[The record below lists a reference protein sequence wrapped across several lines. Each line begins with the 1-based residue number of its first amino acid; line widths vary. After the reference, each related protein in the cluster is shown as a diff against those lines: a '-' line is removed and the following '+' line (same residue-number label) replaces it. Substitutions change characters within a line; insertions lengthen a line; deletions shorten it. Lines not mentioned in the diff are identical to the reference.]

1 MEIELDEYLRRVQ
14 KIREIRAAVCL
25 AVLIATGILT
35 SCLIDRNHIGWAMAA
50 FFCGTTP
57 VFTIFSTDIYLHGL

>member
-14 KIREIRAAVCL
+14 KIREIRAIICL
-25 AVLIATGILT
+25 TTLIATGILF
-35 SCLIDRNHIGWAMAA
+35 SWLIDRNHIGWAMAV

-57 VFTIFSTDIYLHGL
+57 VFTIFGTDIYLHGL